1 MPATPMLT
9 LQEQAFVATHL
20 ECRIAT
26 QAYIAAG
33 YSPKGADANASRLM
47 GKDSVAAAIQ
57 AGLAEAKK
65 RHIKT
70 VDDIVDELSKLAF
83 TGLDRFVH
91 IDEDGQPTVD
101 MSRCTPEDLRLL
113 SEITVKTWLEGPK
126 DGPKTKVTETKL
138 KLNDR
143 VRTLEMLGK
152 HLGLFKEGPNSVPPN
167 PLADA
172 LREIL
177 ARGSALP
184 VRIMGPLGS
193 GRRPMRIVNPERTLD
208 AAE

>member
-1 MPATPMLT
+1 MSVTPTLT
-9 LQEQAFVATHL
+9 PREHAFVVAYLETHN
-20 ECRIAT
+20 AT
-26 QAYIAAG
+26 QAYIKAG
-33 YSPKGADANASRLM
+33 YSPKGANANAARLIA
-47 GKDSVAAAIQ
+47 KDSVSAAIQ
-57 AGLAEAKK
+57 AGLAETKK

-70 VDDIVDELSKLAF
+70 VDDVVDELSRLAF
-83 TGLDRFVH
+83 IGLDRFVR

-101 MSRCTPEDLRLL
+101 MSACTQDDLRLL
-113 SEITVKTWLEGPK
+113 SEITVKTWMEGPK
-126 DGPKTKVTETKL
+126 DGPQKKVTETKL

-152 HLGLFKEGPNSVPPN
+152 HLGVFKEGPNKVPPN

-172 LREIL
+172 LRELL

-193 GRRPMRIVNPERTLD
+193 GRPPMRIVNPERGLD
-208 AAE
+208 GAK